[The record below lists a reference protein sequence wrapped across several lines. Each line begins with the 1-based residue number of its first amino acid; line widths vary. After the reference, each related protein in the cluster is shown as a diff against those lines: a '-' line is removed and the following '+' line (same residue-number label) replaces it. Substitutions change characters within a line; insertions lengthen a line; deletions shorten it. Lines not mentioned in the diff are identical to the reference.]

1 MPSEGDC
8 TSHQVP
14 SGGRGNGTLRLR
26 NYGLYFL
33 FTFLFVAYSSLRV
46 TPCNS
51 GLSPFGPALPFQPQ
65 LQGGPDLISSA
76 AVAIAK
82 MMMSYLGSDELNAA
96 PRVQRKVV
104 W

>member
-1 MPSEGDC
+1 MSERPHDAHGIVHGALV
-8 TSHQVP
+8 TP
-14 SGGRGNGTLRLR
+14 SGGRGNGKLRLR

-51 GLSPFGPALPFQPQ
+51 GLSPFGPALPFQPR

-82 MMMSYLGSDELNAA
+82 M
-96 PRVQRKVV
+96 
-104 W
+104 